1 MIGGTQANATAQ
13 HASDEHAAEV
23 DGGLSWLDLA
33 TTDAE
38 DAADVQRRWMPT
50 EYDQVDCG
58 AFAGRFQQLSFQ
70 DTLVAAE
77 RQNRTVL
84 KRLHFPPDY
93 CSVSFVRSVSGR
105 ARCDLEAISQG
116 TVAYLPANNEYEV
129 LLPPSEIAYFRIRQD
144 RFLQAADTLGY
155 GLPGDGF
162 QALMFDSIHANDL
175 NDMLET
181 LMSIR
186 HSPDSSQPESSQP
199 ESSQPEALNHEY
211 LEKVVLERTLGI
223 LSNSTAKS
231 FQMPLGSGY
240 RITQAAQ
247 ALIESRPDEPLT
259 VMTLCQGLG
268 VSRASLQRCF
278 LQIHG
283 VAPLAY
289 LRMRRLNCARRALK
303 VARGT
308 SATVTAIAMHW
319 GFFHFARF
327 AQDYFHQF
335 GELPSATLGR
345 SGRTKSEPGQSRLQ
359 R

>member
-1 MIGGTQANATAQ
+1 MDTPGRSVIGATQGDAAAQ
-13 HASDEHAAEV
+13 HPSDEHAAEV

-50 EYDQVDCG
+50 EYDQVDGG

-155 GLPGDGF
+155 NLAGDGF
-162 QALMFDSIHANDL
+162 QAMMFDSIHASDL

-186 HSPDSSQPESSQP
+186 HSPDSSQL
-199 ESSQPEALNHEY
+199 EALNHEY

-223 LSNSTAKS
+223 LSNSTARS
-231 FQMPLGSGY
+231 FQMPSGSAY

-303 VARGT
+303 AARGT
-308 SATVTAIAMHW
+308 NATVTAIAMHW

-335 GELPSATLGR
+335 GELPSTTLGR
-345 SGRTKSEPGQSRLQ
+345 SGRTKSEPGQPRLQ

>member
-1 MIGGTQANATAQ
+1 MDIPDRSVSVTAQ
-13 HASDEHAAEV
+13 GDAVTQQASEERVADI

-38 DAADVQRRWMPT
+38 DAAVVQRQWMPT
-50 EYDQVDCG
+50 EYDQIDGG
-58 AFAGRFQQLSFQ
+58 AFAGRFQQLGFE

-105 ARCDLEAISQG
+105 ARCDLDAISQG
-116 TVAYLPANNEYEV
+116 TVAYLPGNNEYEV

-155 GLPGDGF
+155 DLAGDGC
-162 QALMFDSIHANDL
+162 QALMFDSIGSGDL

-181 LMSIR
+181 LMSLR
-186 HSPDSSQPESSQP
+186 HSPDSSQVEG
-199 ESSQPEALNHEY
+199 LNHEY
-211 LEKVVLERTLGI
+211 LEKVVLERTLRI
-223 LSNSTAKS
+223 LSNSTARS
-231 FQMPLGSGY
+231 SQMPLGSAY
-240 RITQAAQ
+240 RITQAAR
-247 ALIESRPDEPLT
+247 ALIESSPEEPLT

-303 VARGT
+303 AARGT
-308 SATVTAIAMHW
+308 SATVTAIAMRW

-335 GELPSATLGR
+335 GELPSTTLGR
-345 SGRTKSEPGQSRLQ
+345 SSRTKSEPGRSRPQ

>member
-1 MIGGTQANATAQ
+1 MDLPDRSVNVAAQ
-13 HASDEHAAEV
+13 GASDEHAADI
-23 DGGLSWLDLA
+23 DGGFSWLDLA
-33 TTDAE
+33 TTDVE
-38 DAADVQRRWMPT
+38 DAAGVQRRWMPT
-50 EYDQVDCG
+50 EYDQVDGG
-58 AFAGRFQQLSFQ
+58 AFAGRFQQLGFQ

-93 CSVSFVRSVSGR
+93 CSVCFVRSVSGQ
-105 ARCDLEAISQG
+105 ARCDLDAISQG
-116 TVAYLPANNEYEV
+116 TVAYLAANNEYEV

-155 GLPGDGF
+155 DLAGDGG
-162 QALMFDSIHANDL
+162 QALMFDSIGSSDL

-181 LMSIR
+181 LMSLR
-186 HSPDSSQPESSQP
+186 HSPDSSQL
-199 ESSQPEALNHEY
+199 EALNHEY
-211 LEKVVLERTLGI
+211 LEKVVLERTLRI
-223 LSNSTAKS
+223 LSNSTARS
-231 FQMPLGSGY
+231 SQMPSGSAY

-247 ALIESRPDEPLT
+247 ALLESSPDEPLT

-268 VSRASLQRCF
+268 VSRASLQRSF

-303 VARGT
+303 AVRGT
-308 SATVTAIAMHW
+308 NATVTAIAMQW

-327 AQDYFHQF
+327 AQDYLHQF
-335 GELPSATLGR
+335 GELPSTTLGR
-345 SGRTKSEPGQSRLQ
+345 SGRTKSAAGRSRVQ

>member
-1 MIGGTQANATAQ
+1 MDIPDRSVNVAAQGDAVTQQ
-13 HASDEHAAEV
+13 ASEEHVADIDV
-23 DGGLSWLDLA
+23 GLSWLDLA

-38 DAADVQRRWMPT
+38 DAAVVQRQWMPT
-50 EYDQVDCG
+50 EYDQVDGG
-58 AFAGRFQQLSFQ
+58 AFAGRFQQLGFQ

-105 ARCDLEAISQG
+105 ARCDLDAISQG
-116 TVAYLPANNEYEV
+116 TVAYLPGNNEYEV

-155 GLPGDGF
+155 DLAGDGC
-162 QALMFDSIHANDL
+162 QALLFDSIDSSDL

-181 LMSIR
+181 LMSLR
-186 HSPDSSQPESSQP
+186 HSPDSSQLEG
-199 ESSQPEALNHEY
+199 LNHEY
-211 LEKVVLERTLGI
+211 LEKVVLERTLRI
-223 LSNSTAKS
+223 LSNSTARS
-231 FQMPLGSGY
+231 SQMPSGSAY

-247 ALIESRPDEPLT
+247 ALLESSPEEPLT
-259 VMTLCQGLG
+259 VMTLCQDLG
-268 VSRASLQRCF
+268 VSRASLQRGF

-303 VARGT
+303 AARGT
-308 SATVTAIAMHW
+308 SATVTAIAMRW

-335 GELPSATLGR
+335 GELPSTTLGR
-345 SGRTKSEPGQSRLQ
+345 SSRTKLEPSRSRPQ

>member
-1 MIGGTQANATAQ
+1 MDLPDRSVNVAAQ
-13 HASDEHAAEV
+13 GASDIDV
-23 DGGLSWLDLA
+23 GLSWLDLA
-33 TTDAE
+33 TTDVE
-38 DAADVQRRWMPT
+38 DAAGVQRRWMPT
-50 EYDQVDCG
+50 EYDQVDGG
-58 AFAGRFQQLSFQ
+58 AFAGRFQQLGFQ
-70 DTLVAAE
+70 DTIVAAE

-93 CSVSFVRSVSGR
+93 CSVSMVRSVSGR
-105 ARCDLEAISQG
+105 ARCDLDTISQG
-116 TVAYLPANNEYEV
+116 TVAYLPGNNEYEV

-155 GLPGDGF
+155 DLAGDGA
-162 QALMFDSIHANDL
+162 QALMFDRIDSGDL

-181 LMSIR
+181 LMSIGQ
-186 HSPDSSQPESSQP
+186 SPDSSQL
-199 ESSQPEALNHEY
+199 EALNHEY
-211 LEKVVLERTLGI
+211 LEKVVLERTLRV
-223 LSNSTAKS
+223 LSRSTAR
-231 FQMPLGSGY
+231 FAQMPSGSAY

-247 ALIESRPDEPLT
+247 AMIESSPEEPLT
-259 VMTLCQGLG
+259 VMTLCEGLR

-303 VARGT
+303 AARGT
-308 SATVTAIAMHW
+308 TATVTAIAMHW

-327 AQDYFHQF
+327 AQDYLRQF

-345 SGRTKSEPGQSRLQ
+345 SGRTKSAPGRSPLQ

>member
-1 MIGGTQANATAQ
+1 MDMPDRSVSVAAQGDAVAQ
-13 HASDEHAAEV
+13 HASNEHAA
-23 DGGLSWLDLA
+23 DINGGLSWLDLA

-38 DAADVQRRWMPT
+38 DAAVVQRRWMPT
-50 EYDQVDCG
+50 EYDQVDGG
-58 AFAGRFQQLSFQ
+58 AFAGRFQQLGFQ

-77 RQNRTVL
+77 RQDRTVL
-84 KRLHFPPDY
+84 KRLHFPPEY
-93 CSVSFVRSVSGR
+93 CSVSLVRSVSGR
-105 ARCDLEAISQG
+105 ARCDLDAISQG

-155 GLPGDGF
+155 DLAADGC
-162 QALMFDSIHANDL
+162 QALMFDSVDSSDL

-181 LMSIR
+181 LMSIG
-186 HSPDSSQPESSQP
+186 HSPGSSQLEP
-199 ESSQPEALNHEY
+199 LNLDY
-211 LEKVVLERTLGI
+211 LEKVVLERTLRI
-223 LSNSTAKS
+223 LSNSTATS
-231 FQMPLGSGY
+231 SQMSLGSAY

-247 ALIESRPDEPLT
+247 ALIESSLEEPLT

-289 LRMRRLNCARRALK
+289 LRMRRLNSARRALK
-303 VARGT
+303 AARGT
-308 SATVTAIAMHW
+308 SATVTSIAMHW

-327 AQDYFHQF
+327 AQDYLRQF
-335 GELPSATLGR
+335 GELPSTTLGR
-345 SGRTKSEPGQSRLQ
+345 SGKMKSAPDRFRLQ